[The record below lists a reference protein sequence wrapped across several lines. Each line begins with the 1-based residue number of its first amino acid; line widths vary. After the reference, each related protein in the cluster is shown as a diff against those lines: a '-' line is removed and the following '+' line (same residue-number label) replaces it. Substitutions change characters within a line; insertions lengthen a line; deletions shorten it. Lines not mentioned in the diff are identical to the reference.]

1 MKNGLQNT
9 IAYLFCANFSES
21 EYIRRIRIC
30 YRQRSAS
37 RNPPMFLPC
46 SSQVPPKY
54 LPFFEREKKEE
65 KGRDKGRKSDE
76 VKYVECDT
84 PRDFLARQQNV
95 SLRSHDNLRLIYGHL
110 RSYGYAICKVVP

>member
-1 MKNGLQNT
+1 MRIFLKVNT
-9 IAYLFCANFSES
+9 SEESES
-21 EYIRRIRIC
+21 VIDREVLPII
-30 YRQRSAS
+30 
-37 RNPPMFLPC
+37 LPC

-110 RSYGYAICKVVP
+110 RLWLCYL